1 MDVHE
6 LLAQASQHI
15 AAAKPMAPMYI
26 HLIVS
31 ALFPIYAGAH
41 ASLSRPS
48 SAAKPSKK
56 DKEDKEDKDAEE
68 DEEEEDVVQKM
79 EGLSPKDAVIFPITA
94 GLVLA

>member
-15 AAAKPMAPMYI
+15 AAAKPMIPMYI

-56 DKEDKEDKDAEE
+56 DKEDKDAEE